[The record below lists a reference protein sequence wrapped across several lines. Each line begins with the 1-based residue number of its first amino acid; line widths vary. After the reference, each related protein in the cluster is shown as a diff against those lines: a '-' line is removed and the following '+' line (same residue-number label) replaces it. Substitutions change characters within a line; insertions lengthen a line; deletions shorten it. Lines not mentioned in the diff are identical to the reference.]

1 MSIST
6 QIAERP
12 WILAVGVSLLVV
24 IWMASGSIGSN
35 SARVGTTP
43 PPVGATEGPTRV
55 QISLRHAEQIIR
67 YISVYGQT
75 EPARTVE
82 ISAETEGRVESVV
95 AVRGRPLQKGA
106 VILRLDLRDRKAR
119 LAQAEAGVAEARTSY
134 EAQLKLQSDGYVS
147 ATQIAETMS
156 RLESARAELIRAKLD
171 LGYMVVRAPFDG
183 VLQEREVEIGDFV
196 RAGDTVATFVDN
208 TSIIVTGTIAER
220 DGRFVHVDDIG
231 SATLA
236 TGQEITGRIRYVSA
250 VADQAT
256 RTFKVELEVPNPDGL
271 LPAGVT
277 AQMELPGGEALAHK
291 ISPSLLT
298 LDPDGVVGI
307 KIVDDFDRVE
317 FFPVDLTVSNET
329 GVWVTGLP
337 ESAKIITLGQ
347 GYVAVGQT
355 VEPVYNPSETALA
368 NSKPGAEQMQ

>member
-1 MSIST
+1 MSISK

-12 WILAVGVSLLVV
+12 WILAVGVSLIVV
-24 IWMASGSIGSN
+24 IWMASGSIGS
-35 SARVGTTP
+35 SGHVASTTLIVGST
-43 PPVGATEGPTRV
+43 AGPTRV
-55 QISLRHAEQIIR
+55 QISAQRAERIIR
-67 YISVYGQT
+67 YINVYGQT
-75 EPARTVE
+75 APARTVE
-82 ISAETEGRVESVV
+82 ISSETEGRVVSVD
-95 AVRGRPLQKGA
+95 AVRGRPLKKGA

-119 LAQAEAGVAEARTSY
+119 LAQAEASVAEARTSY

-147 ATQIAETMS
+147 ETQIAETMS
-156 RLESARAELIRAKLD
+156 RLESARTELIRAKLD
-171 LGYMVVRAPFDG
+171 LEYMVVRAPFDG

-196 RAGDTVATFVDN
+196 RAGDNVANFIDN

-220 DGRFVHVDDIG
+220 DAQFVQVGEIGR
-231 SATLA
+231 AKLA
-236 TGQEITGRIRYVSA
+236 TGQEITGRIRYISV

-256 RTFKVELEVPNPDGL
+256 RTFTVELEVPNPDGR

-298 LDPDGVVGI
+298 LDADGVVGI

-317 FFPVDLTVSNET
+317 FFPVEMAVSNQA

-337 ESAKIITLGQ
+337 ESARIITLGQ

-355 VEPVYNPSETALA
+355 VESVYDQSDTALA
-368 NSKPGAEQMQ
+368 NSEAGTEQLQ